1 MIARPSLVALALL
14 TALTA
19 SAGAQRSSVKAED
32 AWVRQPAP
40 SRDVTAAYLVLV
52 NDSDDAVRVVA
63 GESTM
68 AKTVELHEMA
78 MDGSMMRMRQVKE
91 IAVPPKSRVEL
102 KPGGLHVMLFGLKQ
116 PLKAGDLV
124 PLTLTL
130 ADGNKLSFEATVRPP
145 DSSK

>member
-1 MIARPSLVALALL
+1 M
-14 TALTA
+14 TAIYKGQCFCGAVQLEVSGTPEVMSYCHCESCRSWSGSPVHA
-19 SAGAQRSSVKAED
+19 STLWKSE
-32 AWVRQPAP
+32 
-40 SRDVTAAYLVLV
+40 
-52 NDSDDAVRVVA
+52 AVRVVA

-130 ADGNKLSFEATVRPP
+130 ADGNTLSFEATVRPP